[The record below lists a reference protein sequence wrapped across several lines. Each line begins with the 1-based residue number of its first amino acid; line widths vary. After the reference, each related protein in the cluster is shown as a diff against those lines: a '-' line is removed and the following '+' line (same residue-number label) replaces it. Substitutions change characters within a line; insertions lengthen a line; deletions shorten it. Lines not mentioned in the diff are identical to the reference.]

1 MPCRHFLRQGDREQF
16 NQCQTQLEVLYDS
29 GCNATHLNEFLMYRL
44 LYSLLLNDYKSRC
57 PPDDDRKIHA
67 FRFLETSRIL
77 IDIDTVKAA
86 AAAADSNANDIA
98 HLDLALDLCTAI
110 RRKNYAA
117 FFVIYRSLPKLACC
131 LVNLFIDIYRKQVLK
146 ALIWG

>member
-1 MPCRHFLRQGDREQF
+1 MRRGR
-16 NQCQTQLEVLYDS
+16 
-29 GCNATHLNEFLMYRL
+29 
-44 LYSLLLNDYKSRC
+44 
-57 PPDDDRKIHA
+57 IH
-67 FRFLETSRIL
+67 RSILETSRIL
-77 IDIDTVKAA
+77 IDIDTVKAT
-86 AAAADSNANDIA
+86 AADSNATDIA

-117 FFVIYRSLPKLACC
+117 FFVVYRSLPQLACC